1 MAPSTELLFFLSC
14 NFTLTTWLTVG
25 ACLQSLLFLM
35 FPRHLALLPAF
46 TLLIVRL
53 VNGALITKGYTSNPY
68 LPYKTMGKM
77 TAPVVREGEEGAGM
91 PGEEEVVC
99 FVVGANVNQ
108 CVFSGRFGAEMPKL
122 RKGPDR

>member
-1 MAPSTELLFFLSC
+1 MAPATELLFFLGC

-25 ACLQSLLFLM
+25 ACLQSLLFLI

-46 TLLIVRL
+46 ALFISKIGQ
-53 VNGALITKGYTSNPY
+53 GALITKGYTANPY
-68 LPYKTMGKM
+68 LPHNTMGKM
-77 TAPVVREGEEGAGM
+77 TAPVVKEGEKGVDM

-108 CVFSGRFGAEMPKL
+108 
-122 RKGPDR
+122 